1 MAGSEPKAP
10 DVAQCVPETI
20 ASYVADESTDEIQ
33 AGAAPSGSAPRET
46 GSGISHA
53 PEVDAGQRLDDFDL
67 LLPLGQGAFAR
78 VFLARQRSM
87 QRLVALKVS
96 ADESQEPQTMAQLD
110 HPHIVRVYDQRAMA
124 DRRLRLIYMQYVPGG
139 TLQAVVERVR
149 ECSLADRRGKLL
161 IKTVDECLLAR
172 GESPPIES
180 SLRRKLAAE
189 PWPRVVCWLGARLA
203 GALAYAH
210 QHGVLHRDLKPAN
223 VLLSADGTPK
233 LADFNISFCSQ
244 VEGAAPAA
252 SFGGSLPYMSPE
264 QLEAFGSLGHARPAE
279 LDARSDVYSLGIL
292 LWELLTGERPFADP
306 APATSLKT
314 ALAGMVEARRA
325 RSFVRDLPG
334 GLPAGLKEILLR
346 CLAFDRAERFAT
358 AGELERQLELC
369 LQPRARRLL
378 QPPPG
383 DWRLAAQRHCLL
395 VLVLAG
401 LAPNL
406 AASGLSIAYNWFA
419 IIARLAPRGQQLFA
433 NQILLIN
440 PIAYALAVAWL
451 LNLARPVLRGVAGR
465 LAAAETGGGRSSPEW
480 ALARQRSLWLGD
492 YVAWVTAAAWTA
504 SGVCFVSWL
513 RLSMAGDEKVVAID
527 HVHFFTA
534 LVLCGLM
541 AATLSFF
548 AVTFVAV
555 RVYFPRLIEQAAGD
569 SSAANELH
577 RLAKRSGFYF
587 VLAVSVPFLSMVA
600 TVLLLEAAQDR
611 IAVSVLGTLGLF
623 SFAVAYRLSQ
633 EIQRDVA
640 ALTIALDPDAR
651 DGDERHPQAI

>member
-1 MAGSEPKAP
+1 MAGEKIE
-10 DVAQCVPETI
+10 AQQVPETI
-20 ASYVADESTDEIQ
+20 ASYVAEESTDEVL
-33 AGAAPSGSAPRET
+33 AGPAGSAPRET

-110 HPHIVRVYDQRAMA
+110 HPHIVRVYDQRTMA

-149 ECSLADRRGKLL
+149 GCSTGERRGNLL
-161 IKTVDECLLAR
+161 FRAIDECLKVR
-172 GESPPIES
+172 GESPPVES
-180 SLRRKLAAE
+180 SLRRKLADWH
-189 PWPRVVCWLGARLA
+189 WPRVVCWLGARLA

-210 QHGVLHRDLKPAN
+210 QHGVLHRDLKPAK
-223 VLLSADGTPK
+223 VLLSADGSPK

-244 VEGAAPAA
+244 VEGAAPTA

-264 QLEAFGSLGHARPAE
+264 QLEAFGSLGDHRPAE
-279 LDARSDVYSLGIL
+279 LDARSDVYSLGVL

-314 ALAGMVEARRA
+314 ALAGMVEARRT
-325 RSFVRDLPG
+325 RSFVRDLPS
-334 GLPAGLKEILLR
+334 GLPAGLKEILMR

-369 LQPRARRLL
+369 LQPRARRLM

-406 AASGLSIAYNWFA
+406 AASGVSIGYNWFA
-419 IIARLAPRGQQLFA
+419 IISRLAPRAQQLFA

-451 LNLARPVLRGVAGR
+451 LHLVRPVLRGVRGR
-465 LAAAETGGGRSSPEW
+465 LAKPGDSRTSPES
-480 ALARQRSLWLGD
+480 ALARRRSLWLGD

-513 RLSMAGDEKVVAID
+513 RLSMAGEEKVVTID

-548 AVTFVAV
+548 AVTYVAV
-555 RVYFPRLIEQAAGD
+555 RVFFPRLIEPAAGD
-569 SSAANELH
+569 PSAASELN

-640 ALTIALDPDAR
+640 ALAIALDPDAR
-651 DGDERHPQAI
+651 DGDERHPPAI